1 MWTPDMGK
9 TMDQLKDELQQAQ
22 QRVGSLQGAMM
33 KAYDELQIA
42 FKTANKQTRKQLVF
56 CLPELTPGHYDLLEI
71 GGFKTGSSVYADVEP
86 DDEDWV
92 VDMPPRAFK
101 GYTLG
106 SDNGWEYND
115 MVVLWAH
122 YHGKILNILCMQG
135 DLYRAWKI
143 ATDTIMVLNM
153 DNADNSFNPFKDRL
167 RHKWAR
173 VMLFRAIKDAMMPP
187 KPYTGPSYH
196 HGDAIRLK
204 KCVHCDREARVFI
217 SGEYEAQYQ
226 KDGICD
232 RCRTELGIGQQ
243 L

>member
-9 TMDQLKDELQQAQ
+9 TIDQLKEELRSAQ

-33 KAYDELQIA
+33 KVHDELQAA
-42 FKTANKQTRKQLVF
+42 FKTANKQTKKQLVF
-56 CLPELTPGHYDLLEI
+56 CLPELTPGHYDLLET

-92 VDMPPRAFK
+92 VDVPPRAFH
-101 GYTLG
+101 GYALG
-106 SDNGWEYND
+106 SEDGWEYND

-122 YHGKILNILCMQG
+122 HNGKILNILCMQG
-135 DLYRAWKI
+135 DLYRAWKS
-143 ATDTIMVLNM
+143 ATDTLAALN
-153 DNADNSFNPFKDRL
+153 AKDQEWQSRL

-173 VMLFRAIKDAMMPP
+173 VMIFRAIKDAMMPP
-187 KPYTGPSYH
+187 APHKNPTYYE
-196 HGDAIRLK
+196 DAIRLS
-204 KCVHCDREARVFI
+204 KCCVCDREARVFI
-217 SGEYEAQYQ
+217 SGEYEAQYH

-243 L
+243 I